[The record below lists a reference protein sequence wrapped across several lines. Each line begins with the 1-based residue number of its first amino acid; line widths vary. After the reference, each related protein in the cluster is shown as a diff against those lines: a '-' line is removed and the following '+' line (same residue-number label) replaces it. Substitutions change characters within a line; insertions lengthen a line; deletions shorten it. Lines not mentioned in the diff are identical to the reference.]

1 MMTPKNK
8 AQELVEEFSL
18 IECPCFNGNIIELKQ
33 IGFAAS
39 KECALIM
46 VDNILKKTTRT
57 LSCEELYY
65 WNEVKKEIQKL

>member
-1 MMTPKNK
+1 MTPKNK

-18 IECPCFNGNIIELKQ
+18 IECPCFNGNIIELEQ

-46 VDNILKKTTRT
+46 VDNILKKTTRI

-65 WNEVKKEIQKL
+65 WNEVREEINKL